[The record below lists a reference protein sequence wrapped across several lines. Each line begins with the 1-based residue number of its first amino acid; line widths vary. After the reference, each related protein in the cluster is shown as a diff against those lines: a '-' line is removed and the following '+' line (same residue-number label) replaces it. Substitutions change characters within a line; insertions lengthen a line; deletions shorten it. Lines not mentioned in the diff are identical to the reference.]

1 MKATITYSIM
11 KSIDTAHNNSV
22 VDRRNITYDGFESMH
37 HAEMFAHQE
46 AARLSAKTGTFHVMS
61 NVHVDEN
68 NFVCECTPAYYA
80 EGIVEIR

>member
-11 KSIDTAHNNSV
+11 KSANVIDSNSV

-46 AARLSAKTGTFHVMS
+46 AARLSAQTGNFHVMS
-61 NVHVDEN
+61 NVHVDDM
-68 NFVCECTPAYYA
+68 NFVCECTPGFYA
-80 EGIVEIR
+80 QGLVELH